1 MLNTGFELPTRS
13 LPDRQW
19 SLRWP
24 CCRSS
29 FWRPWPPP
37 GRPGSSRPWP
47 CGGRW
52 SRLRPTGWKWHWAE
66 HSPEKVTIR
75 SLEYKLN
82 VTEHVLN
89 PEKNTFIIR
98 LQVPPTY
105 LYFFH
110 LAQARAPKPHLYAT
124 TRERPR
130 FETKWQQ
137 NAAPR
142 LQKRSL
148 SANPDPKFAYYRKQ
162 MVAGYNLAVGMK
174 IEERVGWYF

>member
-13 LPDRQW
+13 LPDQQW

-66 HSPEKVTIR
+66 HSPEKVTIW

-82 VTEHVLN
+82 VTEHALN
-89 PEKNTFIIR
+89 PENMHSSFVYKFPLQICIFSFWLKQGR
-98 LQVPPTY
+98 LSLTT
-105 LYFFH
+105 
-110 LAQARAPKPHLYAT
+110 APQLEKGLDLRLTGNKMQHPDSKPGL
-124 TRERPR
+124 RP
-130 FETKWQQ
+130 KVC
-137 NAAPR
+137 
-142 LQKRSL
+142 LL
-148 SANPDPKFAYYRKQ
+148 
-162 MVAGYNLAVGMK
+162 
-174 IEERVGWYF
+174 